1 MALEY
6 YQAFREPS
14 PYEQERL
21 KAERLRR
28 YAELLEQQGGEP
40 EGEFTYQGIR
50 AMPSPAA
57 ALGKMLQAYQSKKAR
72 EKAEE
77 AERKQT
83 GMEEEAASQIMGR
96 LMGGR
101 TPGTIAD
108 LTEVKPTGKI
118 GPSSEADLTGVQL
131 ESQYT
136 RSPEDAMR
144 KAMTPQG
151 MGAMRRNPLLAAA
164 LQKSMEAPKTAEYGT
179 TPQFD
184 ADGRAFVVNKAG
196 EVRYLDGI
204 KKPADAP
211 AAVTPVTIRKGG
223 RDIVI
228 DARTGAE
235 LGNAP
240 VAPRDEPLMSIVG
253 PDGKPILARRSQAE
267 GKQPFF
273 ATTASGSQLTGE
285 DKVDRR
291 QHRSKRAELQNAY
304 NSVINFVQELKNT
317 PKEES
322 LFGEKA
328 GRLSS
333 KYKLALG
340 AVRVLQNTGV
350 LNPGELPFIEDT
362 LRNPQSISQLFNP
375 ASRETIAG
383 QVDSILDLLEEQAR
397 VNDEIYGYDVAPLKN
412 SNIRATKLTEEPL
425 SSSESAR
432 LEELRR
438 KKAGGG

>member
-1 MALEY
+1 
-6 YQAFREPS
+6 
-14 PYEQERL
+14 
-21 KAERLRR
+21 
-28 YAELLEQQGGEP
+28 
-40 EGEFTYQGIR
+40 
-50 AMPSPAA
+50 
-57 ALGKMLQAYQSKKAR
+57 
-72 EKAEE
+72 
-77 AERKQT
+77 
-83 GMEEEAASQIMGR
+83 
-96 LMGGR
+96 
-101 TPGTIAD
+101 
-108 LTEVKPTGKI
+108 
-118 GPSSEADLTGVQL
+118 
-131 ESQYT
+131 
-136 RSPEDAMR
+136 
-144 KAMTPQG
+144 
-151 MGAMRRNPLLAAA
+151 
-164 LQKSMEAPKTAEYGT
+164 
-179 TPQFD
+179 
-184 ADGRAFVVNKAG
+184 
-196 EVRYLDGI
+196 
-204 KKPADAP
+204 
-211 AAVTPVTIRKGG
+211 
-223 RDIVI
+223 
-228 DARTGAE
+228 
-235 LGNAP
+235 
-240 VAPRDEPLMSIVG
+240 MSIVG